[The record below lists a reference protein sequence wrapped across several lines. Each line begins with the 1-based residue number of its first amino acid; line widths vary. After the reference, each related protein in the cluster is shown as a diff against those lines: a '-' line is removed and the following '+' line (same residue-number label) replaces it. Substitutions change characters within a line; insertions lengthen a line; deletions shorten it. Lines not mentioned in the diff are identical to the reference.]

1 MAHWQFA
8 FEYFRLSYKTKLRN
22 DKRPVD
28 TNQCLLDTLNYFVSA
43 VIILLAAADPLYSAF
58 YEYGKV
64 GKILFG
70 TVYLFIVVA
79 LLFMSYGLWLLTKI
93 AKFNDTQANAG
104 TMSIH
109 IVAYVL
115 VILAQGSFY
124 IDKGSEKAYEI
135 TTISFLIT

>member
-1 MAHWQFA
+1 MLGLDFA
-8 FEYFRLSYKTKLRN
+8 FEEAKVLSCIVFSILYQIVFVQNNPEAKVFN
-22 DKRPVD
+22 DKRPVE
-28 TNQCLLDTLNYFVSA
+28 TNQCLLDTFNYLVSA

-70 TVYLFIVVA
+70 TVYLFFVVA

-93 AKFNDTQANAG
+93 AKFNDTKANTG
-104 TMSIH
+104 IMSFH

-115 VILAQGSFY
+115 VILA
-124 IDKGSEKAYEI
+124 
-135 TTISFLIT
+135 